1 MQVYSSGLISMGAMG
16 AIAPKLVRKKVIS
29 DTILGVMYSLISIRQ
44 NYNFDMS
51 AMI

>member
-1 MQVYSSGLISMGAMG
+1 MVCCHIEDQDQKTIDDDSESNDES
-16 AIAPKLVRKKVIS
+16 KCS
-29 DTILGVMYSLISIRQ
+29 DFSIDGFRYSLISIRQ